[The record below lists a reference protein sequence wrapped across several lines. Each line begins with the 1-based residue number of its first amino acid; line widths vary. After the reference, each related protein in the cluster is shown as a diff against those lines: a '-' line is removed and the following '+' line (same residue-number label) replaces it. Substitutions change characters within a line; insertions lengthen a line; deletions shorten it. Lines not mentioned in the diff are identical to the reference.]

1 MPNYIGGVK
10 YAENGL
16 NDVLK
21 WMFADRQPK
30 HIKSSDFK
38 TEYNT
43 GFSRPENADIYRVN
57 WPSI

>member
-16 NDVLK
+16 NDVFK

-43 GFSRPENADIYRVN
+43 GFSRPENADIYR
-57 WPSI
+57 S